1 MTNSTHR
8 ATMIR
13 HALRLLRRLFVF
25 SGGGVIAVALLV
37 AAYCGVIISVGNVHT
52 VAKGQLYRSAQLGDT
67 HLKEVVREYGIKSIL
82 NLRGE
87 GAGQD
92 WYNEEVATSKALD
105 VKHYD
110 YGIWASSEPSAK
122 QIRDIIAILR
132 TAPKPLLIHCQ
143 SGADR
148 SGLVAALY
156 VAAIER
162 RPADLAAQQLSLVYG
177 HFPWLTSR
185 TGAMDKTF
193 WRYVTSHRSGN
204 EKIVGPVGN

>member
-1 MTNSTHR
+1 MSDSIYR
-8 ATMIR
+8 DKMIR
-13 HALRLLRRLFVF
+13 HARRLLRRLFVF
-25 SGGGVIAVALLV
+25 AGGGALAIALLV
-37 AAYCGVIISVGNVHT
+37 AAYCGVIILMGNVHT

-67 HLKEVVREYGIKSIL
+67 HLKEVIREYGIKSML

-87 GAGQD
+87 GVGQD
-92 WYNEEVATSKALD
+92 WYDDEVATSKALH

-110 YGIWASSEPSAK
+110 YGIWASSKPSAK
-122 QIRDIIAILR
+122 QIGDIIAILR

-156 VAAIER
+156 VAAVEG
-162 RPADLAAQQLSLVYG
+162 RPADVAAQQLSLAYG

-185 TGAMDKTF
+185 TGAMDKSF
-193 WRYVTSHRSGN
+193 WSYVRKHRKG
-204 EKIVGPVGN
+204 ED

>member
-1 MTNSTHR
+1 
-8 ATMIR
+8 MIGLIR
-13 HALRLLRRLFVF
+13 RLLYRFIVIG
-25 SGGGVIAVALLV
+25 GGGVLTIALLV
-37 AAYCGVIISVGNVHT
+37 AAYCGVIILMGNVHT

-67 HLKEVVREYGIKSIL
+67 HLTEVVREYGIKSIL

-92 WYNEEVATSKALD
+92 WYDDEITTSKTLD

-122 QIRDIIAILR
+122 QIRDLIAILR
-132 TAPKPLLIHCQ
+132 SAPKPLLIHCQ

-156 VAAIER
+156 VAAIEK
-162 RPADLAAQQLSLVYG
+162 RPADEAAQQLSLLYG

-185 TGAMDKTF
+185 SGAMDRSF
-193 WRYVTSHRSGN
+193 WKYVNSHRSRNSNVVRPALGN
-204 EKIVGPVGN
+204 